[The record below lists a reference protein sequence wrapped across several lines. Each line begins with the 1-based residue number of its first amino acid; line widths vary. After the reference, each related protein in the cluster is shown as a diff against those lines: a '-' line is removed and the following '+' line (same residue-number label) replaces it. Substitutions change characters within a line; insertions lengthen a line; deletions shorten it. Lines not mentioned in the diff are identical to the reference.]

1 MSESATA
8 KVYTLPLVRLTKVS
22 ERPGPGFIPV
32 DHQVCG
38 RPVKYW
44 RQPLHS
50 SNTRW
55 TTFAKLPL
63 VLDVEGRPWEPACLW
78 LLDRAQAKPLGLSAL
93 TPAAQDL
100 AHYKRW
106 LDELG
111 LAWDNFSDVDKYHR
125 PTYLYK
131 NHVQGLL
138 NAGEIKASTASRRMT
153 TVIGL
158 YRFLMSTPR
167 MEFQPLNDPWVEN
180 RIGLQYRDSRGFK
193 QVKEVTT
200 TDVSIHTTSP
210 EDAWDGTIADEGKL
224 RPLPVEEQQALLAAL
239 KRLGNPEYSL
249 MHYVSL
255 LTGARV
261 QTVLT
266 LRVRDFML
274 PPDQVPQW
282 SFKLRCGPGTGI
294 DTKRD
299 KPDRH
304 LSVPRQL
311 YEMLHVYSRS
321 ERARRRRARSRL
333 GDDPFN
339 YLFLTVQGQPYYES
353 KEERYA
359 VPDTTRPMRRSS
371 STGQNLREFITDAVI
386 PEVRKTLPKFRYRFH
401 DLRATFGM
409 NWVDHI
415 MGQERAENTEKGRYL
430 WARDQ
435 LRRLMWHND
444 AKVTDRYLEYR
455 QHMHQL
461 QQAQAGWSQHLIEL
475 IQQH

>member
-1 MSESATA
+1 MSATA
-8 KVYTLPLVRLTKVS
+8 KPYTLPLVRLTKVS
-22 ERPGPGFIPV
+22 ECPGPGFIPV
-32 DHQVCG
+32 DHQVHG

-55 TTFAKLPL
+55 TTFAKLPI
-63 VLDVEGRPWEPACLW
+63 VLDADGMLWEPACLW
-78 LLDRAQAKPLGLSAL
+78 LLERAQAKPLGLSAL

-106 LDELG
+106 IDELG
-111 LAWDNFSDVDKYHR
+111 LAWDDFSEVDKYQR

-131 NHVQGLL
+131 NHVQGLI
-138 NAGEIKASTASRRMT
+138 NAGEIKGSTAGRRMS

-158 YRFLMSTPR
+158 YRFLMNTPR
-167 MEFQPLNDPWVEN
+167 MEFRPLNDPWVETHL
-180 RIGLQYRDSRGFK
+180 GLQYRDSRGFK

-200 TDVSIHTTSP
+200 TDVSIRTASQ
-210 EDAWDGTIADEGKL
+210 EDAWDGTIADGGKL
-224 RPLPVEEQQALLAAL
+224 RPLPVEEQQALVAAL

-249 MHYVSL
+249 MHYLSL

-266 LRVRDFML
+266 LRLRDFML

-299 KPDRH
+299 KPDVY
-304 LSVPRQL
+304 LSIPRTL
-311 YEMLHVYSRS
+311 YEMLHVYAKSD
-321 ERARRRRARSRL
+321 RARRRRARSGL
-333 GDDPFN
+333 GEDPRN

-353 KEERYA
+353 KAERHA
-359 VPDTTRPMRRSS
+359 VPDTNRPMRRSS
-371 STGQNLREFITDAVI
+371 ATGQNLREFIAEAVI

-409 NWVDHI
+409 NWVDHN
-415 MGQERAENTEKGRYL
+415 MGQERAENTEKGKYL

-435 LRRLMWHND
+435 LRKLMWHND
-444 AKVTDRYLEYR
+444 ARTTDRYLEYR
-455 QHMHQL
+455 QHMHHL
-461 QQAQAGWSQHLIEL
+461 EQAQAGWSQHLIEL
-475 IQQH
+475 IQRH